1 MKFLAKRARR
11 VALAICLFISL
22 PCLAEVTG
30 ELSKDLAGTSLTY
43 HYDSGRKYKVRF
55 TADTMAYL
63 RFDVPDR
70 DWVEGVPYIAR
81 KLDNGVYLINWHRP
95 ERVEYVTIVYDF
107 NKRLMYTS
115 ALLEGKE
122 RHFDSARIVELDRK

>member
-1 MKFLAKRARR
+1 MEFMPKHARR
-11 VALAICLFISL
+11 LVLAICLFISL
-22 PCLAEVTG
+22 PSLAEVTG

-43 HYDSGRKYKVRF
+43 HYEGGRKYKVRF
-55 TADTMAYL
+55 TADAMSYL
-63 RFDVPDR
+63 RFDIPGR
-70 DWVEGVPYIAR
+70 EWVEGVPYIAR
-81 KLDNGVYLINWHRP
+81 KLDNGIYLVNWHRP

-122 RHFDSARIVELDRK
+122 RHFDTARIVELDRK